1 MSLTL
6 DGACCFRIS
15 HGYMKIKF
23 LLTSLIVAATFITSN
38 AEAVQIQIL
47 HTNDTHSYLDNA
59 THNKNV
65 GGSARLKSLIDIYR
79 AQATANGLKTF
90 VVDSGDFLEGNIY
103 YMAGDGKRSFDV
115 HNEIGYDM
123 GILGNHDYQMGS
135 EELNKILGDMDLKFD
150 LLVANLNTEKKYEHI
165 RNKVKPYKEVEVDGV
180 KIAFLGL
187 TTDEIL
193 YRWRLTAGAISKPI
207 DVAQEYENKLKNR
220 GNDFIIAL
228 THIGVVR
235 DVKLAEKTKYIDLIV
250 GGHSHTALFE
260 PVYGVNKNDV
270 RVPIVQAGQHTEFL
284 GRLVV
289 DLKKGRPLKVVKYEL
304 IPVTLNSSEADQ
316 GIKELVA
323 QADTE
328 LDISYGKEWL
338 EEKIG
343 YSDLKPKDEQGARKW
358 SYFIAD
364 ALKEKTN
371 ADIAIH
377 SPDMNGSNYPVGDIT
392 RRTVI
397 NSIPRVFEM
406 TQKYGWDIYTT
417 RIKGAWLRLTIDALS
432 YVGQPLSFSG
442 LKMEYERGPLGFK
455 IRHVT
460 INGKKI
466 NPFKTYTV
474 AFTEGIIR
482 GANGIDPRT
491 VAILRNPKNTGFKIW
506 ATLEEK
512 IKATKEPISSI
523 VEDGHTTL
531 WPNK

>member
-1 MSLTL
+1 MKMQFLTTS
-6 DGACCFRIS
+6 I
-15 HGYMKIKF
+15 
-23 LLTSLIVAATFITSN
+23 LLAITLFGTP
-38 AEAVQIQIL
+38 AHAVRLQIL
-47 HTNDTHSYLDNA
+47 HTNDTHSYLDSA

-65 GGSARLKSLIDIYR
+65 GGAARLKSLIDFHKK
-79 AQATANGLKTF
+79 QAAEKGLDTI

-103 YMAGDGKRSFDV
+103 YMAHDGKRSFEV
-115 HNEIGYDM
+115 HNEMGYDM
-123 GILGNHDYQMGS
+123 GTLGNHDYQMGS
-135 EELNKILGDMDLKFD
+135 DELNKILGDMDLKFS
-150 LLVANLNTEKKYEHI
+150 LLVANLKAEKKYEHI
-165 RNKVKPYKEVEVDGV
+165 RNKIQPYKEIELGGL

-193 YRWRLTAGAISKPI
+193 YRWRLTTGAISNPI
-207 DVAQEYENKLKNR
+207 EAGQEYEKKLKNR

-228 THIGVVR
+228 THIGVLR
-235 DVKLAEKTKYIDLIV
+235 DVKLAEKTRYIDLIV

-260 PVYGVNKNDV
+260 PVYAINKDKG

-284 GRLVV
+284 GKLVV
-289 DLKKGRPLKVVKYEL
+289 DMQKGKQIRVVSYEL
-304 IPVTLNSSEADQ
+304 LPVTMQTSNNPDPAITEMV
-316 GIKELVA
+316 K

-328 LDISYGKEWL
+328 LDASYGKEWL

-358 SYFIAD
+358 AYFITD
-364 ALKEKTN
+364 ALREKTG

-377 SPDMNGSNYPVGDIT
+377 SPSMNGDNYPVGDIS
-392 RRTVI
+392 RRSIV

-406 TQKYGWDIYTT
+406 SQKYGWDIYTT
-417 RIKGAWLRLTIDALS
+417 KIKGAWLRLTIDALS
-432 YVGQPLSFSG
+432 YVGQPLTFSG

-460 INGKKI
+460 INGQKI

-482 GANGIDPRT
+482 GAEGIDPRT

-506 ATLEEK
+506 ATLEER
-512 IKATKEPISSI
+512 IKNLRVPISEI
-523 VEDGHTTL
+523 TEEGHTTV
-531 WPNK
+531 WPNR

>member
-1 MSLTL
+1 MQFLTTS
-6 DGACCFRIS
+6 I
-15 HGYMKIKF
+15 
-23 LLTSLIVAATFITSN
+23 LLAITLFGTP
-38 AEAVQIQIL
+38 AHAVKLQIL
-47 HTNDTHSYLDNA
+47 HTNDTHSYLDSA

-65 GGSARLKSLIDIYR
+65 GGAARLKTLIDFHR
-79 AQATANGLKTF
+79 KQAADKGLATI

-103 YMAGDGKRSFDV
+103 YMASEGKRSFEV
-115 HNEIGYDM
+115 HNEMGYDM
-123 GILGNHDYQMGS
+123 GTLGNHDYQMGS
-135 EELNKILGDMDLKFD
+135 DELNKILGDIDLKFN
-150 LLVANLNTEKKYEHI
+150 LLVANLKAEKKYEHI
-165 RNKVKPYKEVEVDGV
+165 KNKIQPYKEIELEGL

-193 YRWRLTAGAISKPI
+193 YRWRLTTGAISNPI
-207 DVAQEYENKLKNR
+207 EAGQEYEKKLKNR

-228 THIGVVR
+228 THIGVLR
-235 DVKLAEKTKYIDLIV
+235 DVKLAEKTRYIDLIV

-260 PVYGVNKNDV
+260 PVYAINKDKGL
-270 RVPIVQAGQHTEFL
+270 VPIVQAGQHTEFL
-284 GRLVV
+284 GKLVV
-289 DLKKGRPLKVVKYEL
+289 DMQKGKQIRVVSYEL
-304 IPVTLNSSEADQ
+304 LPVTMQTAMADAA
-316 GIKELVA
+316 INEMVK
-323 QADTE
+323 QADAE
-328 LDISYGKEWL
+328 LDASYGKEWL

-358 SYFIAD
+358 AYFITD
-364 ALKEKTN
+364 ALREKTG

-377 SPDMNGSNYPVGDIT
+377 SPSMNGDNYPVGDIS
-392 RRTVI
+392 RRSIV

-406 TQKYGWDIYTT
+406 TQKFGWDIYTT
-417 RIKGAWLRLTIDALS
+417 KIKGAWLRLTIDALS
-432 YVGQPLSFSG
+432 YVGQPLTFSG

-482 GANGIDPRT
+482 GAEGIDPRT

-512 IKATKEPISSI
+512 IKNLRVPISEI
-523 VEDGHTTL
+523 TEEGHTTV
-531 WPNK
+531 WPNR